1 MVAGSTSAAG
11 TWLAGVVLSFM
22 RRKKE
27 TKVFSSSSL
36 LSVAKG
42 YLGHDGLC
50 WAGAVG
56 LGVGL
61 CWWAAQPGKFQV
73 GFLLFSFSSLFSVLY
88 SYLLNSNLNSILF

>member
-56 LGVGL
+56 PVVGL
-61 CWWAAQPGKFQV
+61 VGGLRRLGKVQV
-73 GFLLFSFSSLFSVLY
+73 AR
-88 SYLLNSNLNSILF
+88 